1 MKQGTTKNVT
11 DIHGEVLYMENT
23 GILRE
28 VHADG
33 YGFKIMDLTVAAMLK
48 AYLQQMVA
56 ETAVEQLGRVVSPAV
71 RGLRGGTVKERKL
84 AEKEWNAID
93 AEELAA
99 LIDNARVAAAISA
112 MEWKAQEGE
121 KLLEKAIGYMRD
133 DLFPAL
139 DGQKYINSRPVEMA
153 EFLTD
158 CWLTVA

>member
-93 AEELAA
+93 AGELAV
-99 LIDNARVAAAISA
+99 LIDNARGKRQSAICGMTCSRHW
-112 MEWKAQEGE
+112 MDRSTLTLCLW
-121 KLLEKAIGYMRD
+121 RWR
-133 DLFPAL
+133 
-139 DGQKYINSRPVEMA
+139 NSSRTA
-153 EFLTD
+153 G
-158 CWLTVA
+158 